1 MIKFF
6 DEENNQI
13 ESPFDEVVSL
23 KRFSSLSFSIDD
35 KKEIPVKDIFYLKL
49 NSKNEYSLYLF
60 FPKKNIDRDALLS
73 RLDEHR
79 EAEYESNKEK
89 AIALIKF
96 VNEYKP
102 IYSRYISRNEDFLNE
117 QEVKPILPNV
127 EFEIKIPE
135 PALPPLTEKEFEA
148 NEEQEFKD
156 KKDKKLKDYLVFDMK
171 NIAKNKYHFMFLLIS
186 AFLFGFAAAL
196 GYCNVVLNKLIYL
209 VFFLCAGAGVF
220 LNTYCY
226 YDYFAARSIKDRLF
240 IYVILDNLI
249 CSGIAIGLTLIFH
262 RINNGG
268 IKEACPASK
277 LAIITLIM
285 ELGMIIFSMV
295 TGFLIN
301 FFIKRHKKSKEQQ
314 A

>member
-6 DEENNQI
+6 DEENNKI
-13 ESPFDEVVSL
+13 ESTFEEVVSL
-23 KRFSSLSFSIDD
+23 KSFPSLSFSIDEG
-35 KKEIPVKDIFYLKL
+35 KEMSIKDIFYLRL

-60 FPKKNIDRDALLS
+60 FPKENVNRDALLNKI
-73 RLDEHR
+73 EEQR
-79 EAEYESNKEK
+79 ETEFESNKDK
-89 AIALIKF
+89 AVALFKL

-102 IYSRYISRNEDFLNE
+102 IYSRYISRSENFLNE
-117 QEVKPILPNV
+117 QEVKSILPNT

-135 PALPPLTEKEFEA
+135 PTLPPLTEKEIEEK
-148 NEEQEFKD
+148 EEQEFKD
-156 KKDKKLKDYLVFDMK
+156 RKDKKLKDYLVFDMN

-240 IYVILDNLI
+240 IYVVLDNLI
-249 CSGIAIGLTLIFH
+249 GSGIAIGLTLIFH

-277 LAIITLIM
+277 LAVITLIM
-285 ELGMIIFSMV
+285 EFGMIAFSMV
-295 TGFLIN
+295 TAFIIN
-301 FFIKRHKKSKEQQ
+301 FFIKRHKKSKEQAQ
-314 A
+314 